1 LTGNLLAKCDNKKG
15 FDKMKKNIAII
26 GAGNGGQAFAG
37 YFSLQGHDV
46 RIFDVSEKTIETI
59 NDLGGIQIEGNSSVT
74 GFGKVLLASTSMEDV
89 IKGAELVFLVLPSIY
104 HSKMAEQMAP
114 YLEDGQYV
122 VLNPMAPLGAV
133 EFKSV
138 LDMFGC
144 KADIKIVCTATLLF
158 ACRADRVGH
167 VNIGGQKVSYTACT
181 YPSCYNYEAA
191 EVFRDVLPELV
202 FCDDI
207 IRISLDNLNAIVH
220 PGPTILN
227 TGRIESNIPYQYYL
241 DFTPGQGK
249 IAEALDRERMKI
261 GEAFGL
267 NIRTFVDEFKTM
279 YQVEGDTI
287 HEVLRNN
294 VGYKGLMGQ
303 NTLDSRYL
311 REDVPYSLVAFQTLA
326 KIAGIEI
333 PTIDAVVTIARDLI
347 KGLDEGRTSN
357 NLGLGNVTKKE
368 FIQMCRG

>member
-1 LTGNLLAKCDNKKG
+1 
-15 FDKMKKNIAII
+15 MKKNIAII

-37 YFSLQGHDV
+37 YFALQGHDV
-46 RIFDVSEKTIETI
+46 RIFDVAEETIERL
-59 NDLGGIQIEGNSSVT
+59 NELGGIQIAGNASVT
-74 GFGKVLLASTSMEDV
+74 GFGKIMLASTKMKEV
-89 IKGAELVFLVLPSIY
+89 IEGAELIFIVLPSIY

-122 VLNPMAPLGAV
+122 VLNPMAPLGAI
-133 EFKSV
+133 EFRNT
-138 LDMFGC
+138 LDLFEC
-144 KADIKIVCTATLLF
+144 KADIRIVCTATLLF
-158 ACRADRVGH
+158 ACRADRVGY

-181 YPSCYNYEAA
+181 YPSKFNQEA
-191 EVFRDVLPELV
+191 EELFCDVLPELV

-241 DFTPGQGK
+241 DFTHGQGK
-249 IAEALDRERMKI
+249 IAEAVDRERMKI
-261 GEAFGL
+261 GQAYGL

-287 HEVLRNN
+287 YDVLRNN
-294 VGYKGLMGQ
+294 KGYKGLMGQ

-326 KIAGIEI
+326 KIAGVDT
-333 PTIDAVVTIARDLI
+333 PTIDAIVTIAKDLLI
-347 KGLDEGRTSN
+347 DLDEGRTQGT
-357 NLGLGNVTKKE
+357 LGLKGMNKQE
-368 FIQMCRG
+368 FIQICQGDF

>member
-1 LTGNLLAKCDNKKG
+1 
-15 FDKMKKNIAII
+15 MKKNIAIV

-37 YFSLQGHDV
+37 YFALQGHDV
-46 RIFDVSEKTIETI
+46 RIFDVSEKTIKAI
-59 NDLGGIQIEGNSSVT
+59 NDLGGIEIEGNSSVT
-74 GFGKVLLASTSMEDV
+74 GFGKVVLASTKMEEV

-104 HSKMAEQMAP
+104 HSKMGEQMAP

-133 EFKSV
+133 EYKNT
-138 LDMFGC
+138 LDEFGC
-144 KADIKIVCTATLLF
+144 RADIKIVCTATLLF
-158 ACRADRVGH
+158 ACRADHVGH
-167 VNIGGQKVSYTACT
+167 VNVGGQKVSYSACT
-181 YPSCYNYEAA
+181 YPSCYNEEAA
-191 EVFRDVLPELV
+191 EVFKSVLPELY

-227 TGRIESNIPYQYYL
+227 TGRMESNIPYQYYI

-267 NIRTFVDEFKTM
+267 NIRDFVDEFKSM
-279 YQVEGDTI
+279 YEVEGDTI
-287 HEVLRNN
+287 YDVLRNN
-294 VGYKGLMGQ
+294 SGYKGLMGQ
-303 NTLDSRYL
+303 NTLNSRYL

-333 PTIDAVVTIARDLI
+333 PTIDAVVTIARNLLKD
-347 KGLDEGRTSN
+347 LDEGRTTK
-357 NLGLGNVTKKE
+357 NLGLENVTKEE